1 MIAAFVDAAPAASC
15 TRAYTHLMIGA
26 RELRADLARHL
37 RRAASGER
45 VVIAVDGRPAVALV
59 PVTDQSAGSTLDALI
74 AAGALVPPR
83 RTSTGHPRPPIPV
96 FTGTRLDR
104 LLRELRG

>member
-1 MIAAFVDAAPAASC
+1 
-15 TRAYTHLMIGA
+15 MIGA

-37 RRAASGER
+37 HRAAAGER
-45 VVIAVDGRPAVALV
+45 VEVAVAGRPAVAIVPLAEAAGDVGTATIEALV
-59 PVTDQSAGSTLDALI
+59 

-83 RTSTGHPRPPIPV
+83 RTTASNARPPIPV
-96 FTGTRLDR
+96 FTGARLDR

>member
-1 MIAAFVDAAPAASC
+1 
-15 TRAYTHLMIGA
+15 MIGA

-45 VVIAVDGRPAVALV
+45 IVVTMGGRPAVALV
-59 PVTDQSAGSTLDALI
+59 ALTDSNDSDDDVTIDTLV
-74 AAGALVPPR
+74 AAGAVVPPR
-83 RTSTGHPRPPIPV
+83 RTTAGRPRPPIPV
-96 FTGTRLDR
+96 WSGARLDR